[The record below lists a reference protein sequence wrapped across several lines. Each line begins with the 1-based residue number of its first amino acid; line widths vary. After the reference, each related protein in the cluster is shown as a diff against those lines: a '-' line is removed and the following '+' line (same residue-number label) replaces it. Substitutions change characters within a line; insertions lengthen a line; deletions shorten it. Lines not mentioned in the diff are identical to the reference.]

1 MEELKIESK
10 REKKR
15 EQLMQQLF
23 DATRLIMQQYDY
35 NTVTIRN
42 ICQVSKISYGSFYNL
57 FKSKEEF
64 LTYYLTH
71 DFLSYKDEYY
81 KSHQE
86 FNDLNDIDKSI
97 DIFKCCG
104 LYNIERGL
112 DFISAFYSPK
122 NYNLSPLQDEDNYFC
137 FTPLVE
143 EGKAYLMKSID
154 KLKDDVDID
163 KILQEYCLIFN
174 GITFNWC
181 VSQGTISMAD
191 MVEEELQK
199 LIQNYLR

>member
-15 EQLMQQLF
+15 EQLIQQLF
-23 DATRLIMQQYDY
+23 EATRLIMQQYDY

-71 DFLSYKDEYY
+71 DFLSYKDKYY
-81 KSHQE
+81 KEHTE
-86 FNDLNDIDKSI
+86 FNCLNDIEKSI
-97 DIFKCCG
+97 DIFKCCA
-104 LYNIERGL
+104 LYNIDRGI
-112 DFISAFYSPK
+112 DFISAFYSSK
-122 NYNLSPLQDEDNYFC
+122 NYNLSPFQDEKHYFC
-137 FTPLVE
+137 FTPLVQ
-143 EGKAYLMKSID
+143 EGSVYLSKSID
-154 KLKDDVDID
+154 KLKENADID
-163 KILQEYCLIFN
+163 KIMQEYCLIFN

-181 VSQGTISMAD
+181 VSKGSIPIAELI
-191 MVEEELQK
+191 EEELNK
-199 LIQNYLR
+199 LIKNYLR